1 MKRILVVFLAGFLLL
16 GQACTN
22 KKVEETPEEAVASED
37 AAAEPAEEAPAPEA
51 SAGDDTKP
59 VEATKPANTFVD
71 DDGSTVYTLAEVPP
85 VYVGGEDDM
94 RKYMKSNLKYPD
106 TDAEGT
112 VYVSFVVAKDGK
124 VRSTKVEG
132 GVEDELLRNEAV
144 RVVSAMPAWTPGSHG
159 GKQVNVKHTVP
170 ITFKK

>member
-1 MKRILVVFLAGFLLL
+1 MKRTLIIFLAGFLLV

-22 KKVEETPEEAVASED
+22 KKVEDTSEAVASD
-37 AAAEPAEEAPAPEA
+37 SVAAEPAEEAPEIEAPA
-51 SAGDDTKP
+51 SDTKP
-59 VEATKPANTFVD
+59 AEAAKPANTYID

-94 RKYMKSNLKYPD
+94 KRFMKSNLKYPD

-124 VRSTKVEG
+124 VRSIKVEN
-132 GVEDELLRNEAV
+132 GVEDELLRKEAI
-144 RVVSAMPAWTPGSHG
+144 RVVTAMPAWTPGSHG
-159 GKQVNVKHTVP
+159 GKAVNVKHTLP